1 LKNFFK
7 LFSKNYE
14 KVLDN
19 EQNYD
24 IIMVL
29 RATRKKKDKKTYK
42 IFNLSDLKSINN
54 KRGTNGSQQ

>member
-1 LKNFFK
+1 
-7 LFSKNYE
+7 
-14 KVLDN
+14 VLDN

-29 RATRKKKDKKTYK
+29 GATKERKKEKTYK

-54 KRGTNGSQQ
+54 KRGTNGSQ